1 MEKVS
6 YPKVFP
12 STGLKF
18 KGGMWGP
25 HHHICTPLHWCS
37 IINLDFQ
44 LSRWWVDH
52 MVKLYVLPAEVIIL
66 AGHNLLFG
74 LGFLAA
80 LQGVSWLAMC

>member
-1 MEKVS
+1 
-6 YPKVFP
+6 
-12 STGLKF
+12 
-18 KGGMWGP
+18 
-25 HHHICTPLHWCS
+25 
-37 IINLDFQ
+37 
-44 LSRWWVDH
+44 